1 MNTDGHGSEKRNRVH
16 LRVESVRI
24 SNSHD
29 SDTFAPGA
37 PPSRPQQVRSG
48 GVVDL
53 SCVSSIFPRAA
64 AWKAARQNRFIIVMA

>member
-1 MNTDGHGSEKRNRVH
+1 MNIDGHGSEKRNRVH
-16 LRVESVRI
+16 PVVGSARI
-24 SNSHD
+24 SNSHH

-37 PPSRPQQVRSG
+37 RTSGPQHVRSG

-64 AWKAARQNRFIIVMA
+64 AWQAARQNRFIIVMA